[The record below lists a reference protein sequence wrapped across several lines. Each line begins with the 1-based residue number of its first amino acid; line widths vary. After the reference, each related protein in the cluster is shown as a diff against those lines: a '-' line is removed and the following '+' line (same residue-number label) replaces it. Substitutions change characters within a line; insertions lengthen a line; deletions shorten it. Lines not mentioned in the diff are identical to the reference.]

1 MTDRYRPARAP
12 RRGPAIDPMPVG
24 PRAAATANEFTTM
37 QESAMSRLSFLS
49 ARRAAA
55 LGAMLL
61 FTLLAGCAGDAA
73 RMSNIRYDLGP
84 LDTSSLALAPASGS
98 VIKVLDVRAPD
109 AFDTDKF
116 AYRLAYADAQRI
128 ATYRDSRWT
137 APPAQLLT
145 QRLRAALA
153 ARGTVLEGGDAVRAS
168 VLHVELNTF
177 EQVFDG
183 QAQSHGEVAVR
194 ATLTHDG
201 AVLGQRSFVARA
213 PASTPDAAG
222 GASALAA
229 ASNELVAQI
238 VAWLA
243 VQNTAAQ

>member
-1 MTDRYRPARAP
+1 M
-12 RRGPAIDPMPVG
+12 
-24 PRAAATANEFTTM
+24 
-37 QESAMSRLSFLS
+37 
-49 ARRAAA
+49 
-55 LGAMLL
+55 
-61 FTLLAGCAGDAA
+61 
-73 RMSNIRYDLGP
+73 
-84 LDTSSLALAPASGS
+84 
-98 VIKVLDVRAPD
+98 
-109 AFDTDKF
+109 
-116 AYRLAYADAQRI
+116 
-128 ATYRDSRWT
+128 
-137 APPAQLLT
+137 
-145 QRLRAALA
+145 
-153 ARGTVLEGGDAVRAS
+153 LEGGDAVRAS